1 MKQVGGWISEGL
13 AIGIAYKAPIA
24 AKEAKNLAKSVK
36 MPLKATFKTAEEIFL
51 TKQHIKGNPY
61 VQLTKDIAFGKYG
74 KQDTSR
80 LQKLAQEQILQS
92 NILTLTQQLHEA
104 QQNLAN
110 VGLTS
115 IEIMQRQYDETDKSV
130 RASLDLF
137 EQVKKTSQELIDA
150 NHRHEATQEFES
162 TLKDI
167 KNRWQ

>member
-1 MKQVGGWISEGL
+1 M
-13 AIGIAYKAPIA
+13 
-24 AKEAKNLAKSVK
+24 
-36 MPLKATFKTAEEIFL
+36 
-51 TKQHIKGNPY
+51 
-61 VQLTKDIAFGKYG
+61 
-74 KQDTSR
+74 
-80 LQKLAQEQILQS
+80 AQEQILQS

-150 NHRHEATQEFES
+150 TNRHEATQEFES